1 MPSSGSYDF
10 SVSRDDLIKDAL
22 LEIGVLESGEA
33 PTAEET
39 TDCARRLNMMVKAWM
54 VKGRHLW
61 CVQDAVLFQVL
72 GQQSYL
78 LGDAVGD
85 ANWCDPDDYVQTTL
99 SAAEASGQTTLSVT
113 SVADMVADD
122 KIGIVLED
130 GSIQW
135 TTIDSVG
142 VGSVVVDDALT
153 GDAAEGAV
161 VFVYTSRLV
170 RPLRVLPG
178 TIYRRDINSN
188 DTPIEL
194 VGKTE
199 YDQLTAKTQ
208 RGKTIKVA
216 YQPMLNSGRLWTWST
231 ADLSTDTI
239 RLSVERPIQDFDL
252 TLDNPDF
259 PIEASRALYMNLAA
273 DVCGMFGASD
283 ELPRLRRP
291 DGLGEA
297 DIALDDW
304 LAWDA
309 ENAPIRFQPDMR
321 RAGRA
326 RRV

>member
-1 MPSSGSYDF
+1 VASSGSYDF

-22 LEIGVLESGEA
+22 LELGVLESGEA

-39 TDCARRLNMMVKAWM
+39 TDCARRLNMMVKSWM

-78 LGDAVGD
+78 LGSASGD

-99 SAAEASGQTTLSVT
+99 SADEASGQTVLSVT
-113 SVADMVADD
+113 SVADMTAADR
-122 KIGIVLED
+122 IGIVLDD

-135 TTIDSVG
+135 TTIDTVG
-142 VGSVVVDDALT
+142 ASTVTVDDALT
-153 GDAAEGAV
+153 GDAASGAV

-170 RPLRVLPG
+170 RPNRVLPG
-178 TIYRRDINSN
+178 TIYRRDINNN

-199 YDQLTAKTQ
+199 YDMLTAKTQ
-208 RGKTIKVA
+208 RGKTIKIA
-216 YQPMLNSGRLWTWST
+216 YQPLLNSGRLWTWST
-231 ADLSTDTI
+231 ADLSSDTL
-239 RLSVERPIQDFDL
+239 RFSVERPIQDFDL

-259 PIEASRALYMNLAA
+259 PIEASKALYLGLAV
-273 DVCGMFGASD
+273 DVAGIFGASD
-283 ELPRLRRP
+283 EVTRVKMLF
-291 DGLGEA
+291 DE
-297 DIALDDW
+297 ALDDW

-309 ENAPIRFQPDMR
+309 ENAPVRFQPDMR
-321 RAGRA
+321 RAGRS

>member
-1 MPSSGSYDF
+1 MASSGSYDF

-22 LEIGVLESGEA
+22 LELGVLESGEA

-39 TDCARRLNMMVKAWM
+39 TDCARRLNMMVTSWM
-54 VKGRHLW
+54 VKGRQLW

-78 LGDAVGD
+78 LGNGAGD

-99 SAAEASGQTTLSVT
+99 SADEASGQTVLSVT
-113 SVADMVADD
+113 SVANMTAADN
-122 KIGIVLED
+122 IGIVLDD

-135 TTIDSVG
+135 TTIDTVG
-142 VGSVVVDDALT
+142 ASTVTVDDALT

-199 YDQLTAKTQ
+199 YDMLTAKTQ

-216 YQPMLNSGRLWTWST
+216 YQPLLNSGRLWTWST
-231 ADLSTDTI
+231 GDLATDTL
-239 RLSVERPIQDFDL
+239 RFSVERPIQDFDL
-252 TLDNPDF
+252 TADNPDF
-259 PIEASRALYMNLAA
+259 PIEASKALYLGLAV
-273 DVCGMFGASD
+273 DVAGIFGASD
-283 ELPRLRRP
+283 EVARVKVL
-291 DGLGEA
+291 A
-297 DIALDDW
+297 DEALDDW
-304 LAWDA
+304 LAFDA

-321 RAGRA
+321 RVGRS